1 MAKDTDL
8 ADMYGTQNLDKN
20 ELFELFKENEG
31 AEYVEAIK
39 RNVVE
44 SQFYAERP

>member
-1 MAKDTDL
+1 MAARDTDIG
-8 ADMYGTQNLDKN
+8 DIYGTQNLDRN

-39 RNVVE
+39 KNVVC
-44 SQFYAERP
+44 F

>member
-1 MAKDTDL
+1 MAARDTDIS
-8 ADMYGTQNLDKN
+8 DIYGTQNLDRN

-39 RNVVE
+39 KNVVG
-44 SQFYAERP
+44 F